1 MTTSIGQKTLVF
13 LPGEPL
19 SLTEKPGRP
28 QSTVLQRVRHDRS
41 DPVHIDAIIFFAC
54 CGSAPA
60 RVEHEAAW
68 LARIRVAPSVQ
79 GHGLPLQKLWSY
91 QSLFFFSRDSCSWQ
105 LEGLFGH
112 SFSVALNFQALRGL
126 PFLGSSS
133 VVPCIRHI
141 DGTPYWGPTL

>member
-1 MTTSIGQKTLVF
+1 M
-13 LPGEPL
+13 
-19 SLTEKPGRP
+19 
-28 QSTVLQRVRHDRS
+28 
-41 DPVHIDAIIFFAC
+41 HIDAINFFAC
-54 CGSAPA
+54 GGSAPA
-60 RVEHEAAW
+60 RVEHEGSTAAW

-91 QSLFFFSRDSCSWQ
+91 QSLFFFFEDSCSWQ

-133 VVPCIRHI
+133 VVP
-141 DGTPYWGPTL
+141 